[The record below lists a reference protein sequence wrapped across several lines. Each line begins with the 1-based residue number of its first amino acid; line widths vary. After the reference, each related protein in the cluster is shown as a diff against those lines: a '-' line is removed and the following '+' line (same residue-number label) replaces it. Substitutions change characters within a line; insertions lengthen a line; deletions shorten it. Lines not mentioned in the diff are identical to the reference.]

1 MKKHFDFVVLV
12 MYDGNYDDDDDDD
25 DDDVVVG
32 VVDMC
37 DDLVGI
43 VVDLVV
49 RNYNVRYSA
58 YSINTTKKKK
68 ITAFD

>member
-25 DDDVVVG
+25 DDVVV
-32 VVDMC
+32 VRMVDMC

-43 VVDLVV
+43 VVDWVV

-58 YSINTTKKKK
+58 YSTKKTKNHCV
-68 ITAFD
+68 